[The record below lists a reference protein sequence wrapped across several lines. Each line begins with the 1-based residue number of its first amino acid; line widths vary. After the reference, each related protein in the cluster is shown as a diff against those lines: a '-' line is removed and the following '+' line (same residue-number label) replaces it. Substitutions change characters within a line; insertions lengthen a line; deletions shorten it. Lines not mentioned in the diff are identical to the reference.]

1 MDNASK
7 ALIFAGGIL
16 IAVLVI
22 SVSIY
27 VITTA
32 RGVASASNEKVEA
45 NAVQS
50 YNRFYL
56 SYCEDGNNTDGYN
69 IKGIDALNIY
79 RKAMDDKEREATL
92 HPMNIVDAPTKI
104 KSISADIDNNTG
116 DGTGAEELVQPYLF
130 KYETDVDGYI
140 YNVYI
145 SKK

>member
-56 SYCEDGNNTDGYN
+56 SYCEF
-69 IKGIDALNIY
+69 
-79 RKAMDDKEREATL
+79 
-92 HPMNIVDAPTKI
+92 TKF
-104 KSISADIDNNTG
+104 
-116 DGTGAEELVQPYLF
+116 LL
-130 KYETDVDGYI
+130 
-140 YNVYI
+140 
-145 SKK
+145 